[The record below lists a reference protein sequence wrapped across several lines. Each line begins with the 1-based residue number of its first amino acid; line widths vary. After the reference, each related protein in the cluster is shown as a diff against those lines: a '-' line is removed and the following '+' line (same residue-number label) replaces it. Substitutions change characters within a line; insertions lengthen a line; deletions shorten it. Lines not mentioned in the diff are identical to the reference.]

1 MLVNEPKARVYYLQ
15 EAAAQNWTVRTLER
29 NINSLMHKR
38 LLSTPDLQINN
49 IVQATDLKE
58 FIKDPYVLLLM
69 KTAL

>member
-1 MLVNEPKARVYYLQ
+1 MLVNEPKARAYYLQ

-49 IVQATDLKE
+49 IVQATDLK
-58 FIKDPYVLLLM
+58 
-69 KTAL
+69 